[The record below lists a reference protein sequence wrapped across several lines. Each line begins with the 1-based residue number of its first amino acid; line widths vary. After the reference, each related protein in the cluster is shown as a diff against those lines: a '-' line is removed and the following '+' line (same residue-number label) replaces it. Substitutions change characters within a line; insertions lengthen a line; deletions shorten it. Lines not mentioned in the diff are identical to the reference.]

1 MGGSP
6 GDFPPFCEVV
16 VSIFQP
22 VIQLLVR
29 GGPAIAPLLVMA
41 VGAVGLM
48 LDRGRVLGRLSRLPA
63 SLLVRLEARP
73 LDWVALEQ
81 DLMGLGPEHPVATFL
96 LAVLDVRHQP
106 SWYRESR
113 TQEAVSDLEGE
124 LTRGLWLLETLVT
137 AAPLVGLLGTIT
149 GMMGSFRLLGAAGQ
163 VDPMGVSAGVGE
175 ALIATAVGLVV
186 ALVALFGYNLASRRH
201 ARLMDRMEVLAN
213 RILDEA
219 RLESEA
225 PGYAGLEV
233 GGRS

>member
-1 MGGSP
+1 M
-6 GDFPPFCEVV
+6 
-16 VSIFQP
+16 SIFQP

-41 VGAVGLM
+41 VMAVGLM
-48 LDRGRVLGRLSRLPA
+48 LDRGRVLGRLSRLPDDVVA
-63 SLLVRLEARP
+63 RFDARP
-73 LDWVALEQ
+73 LDWQALER
-81 DLMGLGPEHPVATFL
+81 DLRSLGSQHAVAGFL
-96 LAVLDVRHQP
+96 LAVLAVRDQP
-106 SWYRESR
+106 VWYRESR

-149 GMMGSFRLLGAAGQ
+149 GMMGSFRLLGSAGQ

-201 ARLMDRMEVLAN
+201 ARLMDRMEVLAS

-225 PGYAGLEV
+225 SSGPGLATGAL
-233 GGRS
+233 S

>member
-1 MGGSP
+1 
-6 GDFPPFCEVV
+6 

-41 VGAVGLM
+41 VLAVGLM
-48 LDRGRVLGRLSRLPA
+48 LDRGRVLGRLSRLPDA
-63 SLLVRLEARP
+63 VLARLDARP
-73 LDWVALEQ
+73 LDWAALER
-81 DLMGLGPEHPVATFL
+81 DLRALGPDHPVAMFL
-96 LAVLDVRHQP
+96 LAVLAVRDQP
-106 SWYRESR
+106 GWYRESR

-149 GMMGSFRLLGAAGQ
+149 GMMGSFRLLGSAGQ

-201 ARLMDRMEVLAN
+201 ARLMDRMEVLAS
-213 RILDEA
+213 RILDEV

-225 PGYAGLEV
+225 SRGPGLAA